1 MLKKEYSLG
10 EKNRKILNT
19 LTKDWESKVTVIE
32 EAKDL
37 NSMPIE
43 SLINSLISYE
53 LKLKS
58 KVQKEKDAKVRRSI
72 VLKTSQDEDDS
83 ASLDGED
90 VEVDDNDLALIT
102 RNFKR
107 ILNKR
112 RFRRGGS
119 SNTFPNQFNNARNKG
134 KQEANKKQAD
144 KCFECGNL
152 DTT

>member
-1 MLKKEYSLG
+1 MQ
-10 EKNRKILNT
+10 
-19 LTKDWESKVTVIE
+19 E
-32 EAKDL
+32 E
-37 NSMPIE
+37 E
-43 SLINSLISYE
+43 
-53 LKLKS
+53 
-58 KVQKEKDAKVRRSI
+58 DAKVRRSI
-72 VLKTSQDEDDS
+72 TLKASQDEDDS
-83 ASLDGED
+83 NFLNGED
-90 VEVDDNDLALIT
+90 VKIDDNDLALIT

-119 SNTFPNQFNNARNKG
+119 INIFPNQFNNVRNKG